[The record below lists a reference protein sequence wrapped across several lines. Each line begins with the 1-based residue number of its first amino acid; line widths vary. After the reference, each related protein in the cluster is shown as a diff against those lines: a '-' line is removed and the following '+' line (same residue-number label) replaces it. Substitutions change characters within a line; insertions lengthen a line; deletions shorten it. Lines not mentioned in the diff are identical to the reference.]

1 MNCAVRCL
9 PTDMD
14 KQELR
19 AYLKQKRAEIPPE
32 QKKKADRIIV
42 ETIAASSAFRR
53 AETVLLY
60 APRGSEIDL
69 IPLVRLARGGGKRVA
84 FPRCDTETNTMRFF
98 VLESDARLVKGAYGI
113 FEPPLDAPLCETD
126 ESTLCILPGLSFD
139 PEGGRLGY
147 GKGYYD
153 RFLADFKGVTLG
165 AAYAALVAKKL
176 PTEEHDV
183 PVQILVTERGEMKCA
198 QGKADSPTT
207 QTKKTSPNFPILQKL
222 AALVSSMRT
231 KRHETGMALSVH
243 GEDDGTD
250 EPERQSAYPLHAPAI
265 LVAATFVLLLL
276 SRLIDP
282 LLTDRDNEYAVVVL
296 LQLMIFLIPAVI
308 YGKLRGDAFSR
319 RIRMRLPRLE
329 QVWFLV
335 CMLAVMVSGGLLC
348 GILTGGVKSLTG
360 NFTLYSTFIARMGSS
375 TIQTA
380 YVILA
385 YGVLPAFCEELVF
398 RSILC
403 AEYERFG
410 VGVSIVASAI
420 FFSMLHFSLPLFL
433 SYLFLG
439 GMLAAAMYATRSFFS
454 AFALHLCYNLF
465 CLLGQPYLS
474 AFYVNAGSNEIFVFC
489 LLVVFLLFAAFAA
502 GEARKIYHRYA
513 RANVDSSYAPTVAL
527 RKLPKCLF
535 HALLS
540 PAAAVCFVIWLVM
553 VIVNLV

>member
-1 MNCAVRCL
+1 
-9 PTDMD
+9 MD

-32 QKKKADRIIV
+32 QKKDADRRIV
-42 ETIAASSAFRR
+42 ETIAASPCFQQAD
-53 AETVLLY
+53 TVLLY
-60 APRGSEIDL
+60 APHGSEIDL
-69 IPLVRLARGGGKRVA
+69 IPLVRLARKNGKKVA
-84 FPRCDTETNTMRFF
+84 FPRCDPETNTMQFF
-98 VLESDARLVKGAYGI
+98 VLESDSRLVKGAYGI
-113 FEPPLDAPLCETD
+113 FEPPSDAPPCNPD

-165 AAYAALVAKKL
+165 AAYASLVAKKL
-176 PTEEHDV
+176 PTEPHDI

-198 QGKADSPTT
+198 RAGAPPTEKT
-207 QTKKTSPNFPILQKL
+207 QIPFLQRFS
-222 AALVSSMRT
+222 AFVSSVRT
-231 KRHETGMALSVH
+231 KRNQTGMALSVRAA
-243 GEDDGTD
+243 DSGTD
-250 EPERQSAYPLHAPAI
+250 ETTTLRAYPLHAPAI
-265 LVAATFVLLLL
+265 LVAVTFVLLLL

-282 LLTDRDNEYAVVVL
+282 LLTDRDNEYAIVVL
-296 LQLMIFLIPAVI
+296 LQLMIFVIPAVI
-308 YGKLRGDAFSR
+308 YGKLRGDAFSG
-319 RIRMRLPRLE
+319 RIRMRLPRPE
-329 QVWFLV
+329 QIWFLV

-348 GILTGGVKSLTG
+348 GILTGGVESLTG
-360 NFTLYSTFIARMGSS
+360 NFTLYSTFVARMGSS
-375 TIQTA
+375 AMQTV

-410 VGVSIVASAI
+410 VGVSMIASAV

-439 GMLAAAMYATRSFFS
+439 GMLAAAMYTTRSFFS

-465 CLLGQPYLS
+465 CLFGQPYLS
-474 AFYVNAGSNEIFVFC
+474 AFYVNAGSNEIFIFC

-513 RANVDSSYAPTVAL
+513 RANVDSSYAPAVTV
-527 RKLPKCLF
+527 RSIPKSLF
-535 HALLS
+535 RELLS
-540 PAAAVCFVIWLVM
+540 PATAVCFVIWLGLA
-553 VIVNLV
+553 IVDLL

>member
-1 MNCAVRCL
+1 
-9 PTDMD
+9 MD

-19 AYLKQKRAEIPPE
+19 AYLKQKRAEIPSE
-32 QKKKADRIIV
+32 QKKEADRRIV
-42 ETIAASSAFRR
+42 ETIAASSCFQQAD
-53 AETVLLY
+53 TVLLY
-60 APRGSEIDL
+60 APHGSEIDL
-69 IPLVRLARGGGKRVA
+69 IPLVRLARKCGKRVA
-84 FPRCDTETNTMRFF
+84 FPRCDTATNTMRFF

-113 FEPPLDAPLCETD
+113 FEPPLDAPLCEPD

-165 AAYAALVAKKL
+165 AAYASLVAKKL
-176 PTEEHDV
+176 PTEPHDI
-183 PVQILVTERGEMKCA
+183 PVQVLVTERGEMKCE
-198 QGKADSPTT
+198 QGKADSLTART
-207 QTKKTSPNFPILQKL
+207 RTASSNVSLLQRL
-222 AALVSSMRT
+222 STVVSSMRA
-231 KRHETGMALSVH
+231 KRHETGTALSVR
-243 GEDDGTD
+243 GEDGGTD

-319 RIRMRLPRLE
+319 RIRMRLPRPE
-329 QVWFLV
+329 QIWFLI

-348 GILTGGVKSLTG
+348 GILTGGVESLTG
-360 NFTLYSTFIARMGSS
+360 NFTLYSTFVARMGSS
-375 TIQTA
+375 AMQTV

-410 VGVSIVASAI
+410 VGVSMIASAV

-465 CLLGQPYLS
+465 CLFGQPYLS
-474 AFYVNAGSNEIFVFC
+474 AFYVNAGSNEIFIFS

-513 RANVDSSYAPTVAL
+513 RANVDSSYAPAVTV
-527 RKLPKCLF
+527 RSLPKSLF
-535 HALLS
+535 RALLS
-540 PAAAVCFVIWLVM
+540 PAAAVCLIIWLIM
-553 VIVNLV
+553 AIVDIV

>member
-1 MNCAVRCL
+1 
-9 PTDMD
+9 MD

-19 AYLKQKRAEIPPE
+19 AYLKQKRAEIPSE
-32 QKKKADRIIV
+32 QKKEADRRIV
-42 ETIAASSAFRR
+42 ETIAASSCFQQAD
-53 AETVLLY
+53 TVLLY
-60 APRGSEIDL
+60 APHGSEIDL
-69 IPLVRLARGGGKRVA
+69 IPLVRLARKCGKRVA
-84 FPRCDTETNTMRFF
+84 FPRCDTATNTMRFF

-113 FEPPLDAPLCETD
+113 FEPPSDAPLCETD

-139 PEGGRLGY
+139 PAGGRLGY

-165 AAYAALVAKKL
+165 AVYASLVAKKL
-176 PTEEHDV
+176 PTEPHDI
-183 PVQILVTERGEMKCA
+183 PVQVLVTERGEMKCE
-198 QGKADSPTT
+198 QGKADSPTART
-207 QTKKTSPNFPILQKL
+207 RTASSNVSLLQRL
-222 AALVSSMRT
+222 STVLSSMRA
-231 KRHETGMALSVH
+231 KRHETGTALSVR
-243 GEDDGTD
+243 GEDGGTD

-319 RIRMRLPRLE
+319 RIRMRLPRPE
-329 QVWFLV
+329 QIWFLV

-348 GILTGGVKSLTG
+348 GILTGGVESLTG
-360 NFTLYSTFIARMGSS
+360 NFTLYSTFVARMGSS
-375 TIQTA
+375 AMQTV

-410 VGVSIVASAI
+410 VGVSMIASAV

-465 CLLGQPYLS
+465 CLFGQPYLS
-474 AFYVNAGSNEIFVFC
+474 AFYVNAGSNEIFIFS

-513 RANVDSSYAPTVAL
+513 RANVDSSYAPAVTV
-527 RKLPKCLF
+527 RSLPKSLF
-535 HALLS
+535 RALLS
-540 PAAAVCFVIWLVM
+540 PAAAVCLVIWLVM
-553 VIVNLV
+553 AIVDIV